1 MALLG
6 ALVLAAVACG
16 GDEAQPLPTA
26 SPRADASAPIVVPS
40 GAPLVIGISAAL
52 TGSEEPGG
60 REDRDAALTG
70 IERWKKQHGDRIA
83 GHEIAVHAEDDACT
97 DREAAAE
104 AARRLVSVVGL
115 AGVVGP
121 DCSAGAEA
129 AIPVYAAAGITAISG
144 STTQTDLTAS
154 GVKPYFFRTA
164 YRNDLQGTLIGLFSF
179 VGLRAKSVYILDDGE
194 SYGEDLATAAAR
206 LMQQVGIR
214 VSHESADPGAE
225 DFSDLA
231 KQAVGLKPDLVVFAG
246 FNPQAALF
254 YRQLRDAGYAG
265 LFGASDA
272 AATVSFLGPLGTQAE
287 NVLFSACAVHLPPD
301 VLADFRKRHGA
312 DPGSS
317 AFTAQMVDAATILLD
332 AVAAVAQEQPDGSLA
347 IDPGALRDAVA
358 ATNMQGGASGNIAFD
373 DFGDRVPRPGVNLV
387 ALVKQARELS
397 NLDTYVYLGLIPCQ
411 VQDGR
416 LVNLLGHDAGLARGI
431 PQ

>member
-1 MALLG
+1 
-6 ALVLAAVACG
+6 
-16 GDEAQPLPTA
+16 
-26 SPRADASAPIVVPS
+26 
-40 GAPLVIGISAAL
+40 
-52 TGSEEPGG
+52 
-60 REDRDAALTG
+60 
-70 IERWKKQHGDRIA
+70 WKKEHGDRIA

-154 GVKPYFFRTA
+154 GVKPPYFFRTA

-272 AATVSFLGPLGTQAE
+272 AATASFLGPVGTQAE
-287 NVLFSACAVHLPPD
+287 DVLFSGCAVSMPAD
-301 VLADFRKRHGA
+301 VLADFRKVHGA
-312 DPGSS
+312 EPGSS
-317 AFTAQMVDAATILLD
+317 AFTAQVVDAATVLLD
-332 AVAAVAQEQPDGSLA
+332 AVSSVAKQQPDGSLV
-347 IDPGALRDAVA
+347 IDPAALRDAVA
-358 ATNMQGGASGNIAFD
+358 AASIQNGASGSFAFD
-373 DFGDRVPRPGVNLV
+373 ENGDRVPSPGADLA

-397 NLDTYVYLGLIPCQ
+397 NLDTYVNLGLIPCQ

-416 LVNLLGHDAGLARGI
+416 LVNLLGPGAGLARNI